1 MWRLGHHGGTQS
13 AISGQRRHP
22 AADRPIARERAPL
35 NVFLRYGPVAM
46 PPSSRRAQTRNTALA
61 QGRRETQRERLLAG
75 VVAVANRD
83 GYTATNVSAV
93 IAQARVSRPT
103 FYEYFAGTEDCFLAA
118 LADANEQLL
127 HDVREAV
134 AGAARD
140 GGAPALRAALAA
152 LVEFARTEPE
162 LARFAMSESLGGG
175 PKALAARDATLAA
188 IVKAVEQAHRGA
200 GTKAEQTRRGAGA
213 QDGRAAPDVPL
224 WLAIGTAC
232 RVLASRLR
240 RGVPVS
246 SVLREELA
254 AWIEAYARPADESR
268 WRRSPLGPAP
278 RSSPYVPENG
288 MRAPLPLGRG
298 RPRISE
304 EEVAEN
310 HRQRLLFAAAA
321 LAGEQGYAAT
331 TIAQIAMRASLDR
344 RVFYAH
350 FKDKRHIYAAVYDF
364 GFQHLLAVTAGA
376 FFAGGSWPERIWEGA
391 RGLTQFLERNPA
403 FAHVGFVEVYAI
415 GPVAGQR
422 LEDNVSAFTVFL
434 QEGYRYEHEPRAQPL
449 PQLAVEAI
457 ATSFVELVYHQ
468 ARASRKPRLRGLL
481 GLLAFVCLAPFL
493 GATRAVE
500 FVEERLQA
508 EGAGRK
514 PGA

>member
-1 MWRLGHHGGTQS
+1 
-13 AISGQRRHP
+13 
-22 AADRPIARERAPL
+22 
-35 NVFLRYGPVAM
+35 M
-46 PPSSRRAQTRNTALA
+46 PPPSRRAQTRNTALA

-127 HDVREAV
+127 RGVREAV
-134 AGAARD
+134 GATGDGTTSAGATSAGTTSDGASTAAAAGATRD

-200 GTKAEQTRRGAGA
+200 GTKAERARKGAGA
-213 QDGRAAPDVPL
+213 QAGRAAPDVPL

-240 RGVPVS
+240 RDVPMS
-246 SVLREELA
+246 SALREELA
-254 AWIEAYARPADESR
+254 AWIEAYARPADEPR
-268 WRRSPLGPAP
+268 WRKSPLGPAP
-278 RSSPYVPENG
+278 KSSPYVPENG

-331 TIAQIAMRASLDR
+331 TIAQIAKRASLDR
-344 RVFYAH
+344 RVFYTH

-376 FFAGGSWPERIWEGA
+376 FFAGGSWPERIWEGT

-415 GPVAGQR
+415 GPGAAQR
-422 LEDNVSAFTVFL
+422 LEDSVSAFTVFL
-434 QEGYRYEHEPRAQPL
+434 QEGYRYEREPRAQPL

-493 GATRAVE
+493 GEVRAVE